1 MEVLGP
7 NLSREKKKL
16 RTSREI
22 LSSVNLEQSDL
33 VFWCAV
39 FIKLYFNISFPGR
52 LDRKIELPNPDQ
64 EARARIMQIHSRKMN
79 VRLVNISSDTRGQY
93 LHRIP

>member
-22 LSSVNLEQSDL
+22 LNSVNLEQSDL
-33 VFWCAV
+33 VSWCAV
-39 FIKLYFNISFPGR
+39 FIKLYFLFRFQVVWIERLNCLTQTRRLGRESCRSTPG
-52 LDRKIELPNPDQ
+52 K
-64 EARARIMQIHSRKMN
+64 
-79 VRLVNISSDTRGQY
+79 
-93 LHRIP
+93 